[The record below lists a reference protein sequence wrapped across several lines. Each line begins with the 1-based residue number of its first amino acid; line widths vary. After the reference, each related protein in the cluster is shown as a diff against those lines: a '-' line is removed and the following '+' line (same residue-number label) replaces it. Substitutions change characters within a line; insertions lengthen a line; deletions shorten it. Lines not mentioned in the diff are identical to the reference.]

1 MHTETFCMHSVLST
15 KYSADKKWSNELLRT
30 DIKFSLDGS
39 LSRKLDVENEMHLSL
54 IHSSSNLYAQMLDIP
69 QEHDKS
75 VFKSMLLTI
84 KPKKGKSR
92 GEIRHYDEEK

>member
-1 MHTETFCMHSVLST
+1 MVSLTQFPEHHITEANKPF
-15 KYSADKKWSNELLRT
+15 WN
-30 DIKFSLDGS
+30 
-39 LSRKLDVENEMHLSL
+39 SRRRYPKAIQLDVENEMHLSL

-84 KPKKGKSR
+84 KPKKVESR